1 MCVMLVLM
9 QWILY
14 HVCVLYYVQLIGLES
29 RQSQE
34 MSEHL
39 KSQERELEQLHH
51 QWDKD
56 LERLRTKT
64 KSELENRVCD
74 YIHTC

>member
-1 MCVMLVLM
+1 MCVMLVLV

-14 HVCVLYYVQLIGLES
+14 HVCALYYVQLIGLES

-74 YIHTC
+74 YIHTY